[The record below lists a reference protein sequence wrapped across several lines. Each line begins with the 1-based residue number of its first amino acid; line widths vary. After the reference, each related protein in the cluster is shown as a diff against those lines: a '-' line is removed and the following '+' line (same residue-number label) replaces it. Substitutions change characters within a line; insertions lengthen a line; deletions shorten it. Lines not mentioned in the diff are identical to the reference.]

1 MHSKREQEI
10 LKHTREKVKNLFANY
25 PVPAHGI
32 EHILRVVKWAK
43 LIANNEKANKFLC
56 EMSALLHDIG
66 RTLEKELEKTN
77 HPELSYKLCQ
87 KWFDGDSV
95 LKRLFKQEKIAILYA
110 ARYHG
115 NDMANKYPCAY
126 ILRDADKLDL
136 LGKIGLERG
145 KLYWKNDLEGFENC
159 LQRGAFCVP
168 KFIKTKTA
176 KEIVKRK
183 NLIKPLVEYYKKLL
197 KNKIKPIKL

>member
-1 MHSKREQEI
+1 MYAQKEKQI
-10 LKHTREKVKNLFANY
+10 IKHTREKVKKLFANY

-32 EHILRVVKWAK
+32 GHILRVVSWAK
-43 LIANNEKANKFLC
+43 LIAKNEKANEFLC

-66 RTLEKELEKTN
+66 RTLEKQNKKTN

-87 KWFDGDSV
+87 KWFRDDRVFTELSE
-95 LKRLFKQEKIAILYA
+95 QEKIAILYA
-110 ARYHG
+110 VRYHG

-136 LGKIGLERG
+136 VGKIGLERG
-145 KLYWKNDLEGFENC
+145 KLYWKTDLEGFENC

-183 NLIKPLVEYYKKLL
+183 SLIKPLVEYYKKLL
-197 KNKIKPIKL
+197 KNKITSVKL